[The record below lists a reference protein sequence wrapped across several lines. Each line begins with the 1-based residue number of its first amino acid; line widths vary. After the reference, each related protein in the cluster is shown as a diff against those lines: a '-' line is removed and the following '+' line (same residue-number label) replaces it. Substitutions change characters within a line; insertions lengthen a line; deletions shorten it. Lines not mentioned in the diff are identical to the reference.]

1 MCVILVTFITTNLVA
16 LVAVIVWR
24 LHPALVFLVWL
35 PFILFD
41 GVYLTSSLLKVPDG
55 AWFTLMLA
63 TSLAAFFLLWRY
75 GKETQ
80 WVCEAKDNTTR
91 LSSLIVP
98 TGAAATTTTTTEP
111 ARFGYEGEGQ
121 RLTEKYGS
129 HPLLSTPGLGIFLDK
144 SGIFTPKVYEQW
156 LCKFRS
162 QMQVV
167 VLMHLRALNKPHVAE
182 EDRFEVEVV
191 KGLTNVYRLVIR
203 HGYNDHDVMNPGLA
217 GEVVRVVKGEVIREG
232 LVGGREVDI
241 NEEEEEE
248 VAVVAKDGEDDDDDD
263 THDTISPVVH
273 ARNHANANPNSTTR
287 KRITRTSP
295 KPITISTSHRLSALE
310 AASSAQTLYLVGKQQ
325 MRISAS
331 YNIFKKIVLG
341 VFLWVRENSRS
352 KMEKLNVPMERLVE
366 VGFVG
371 EI

>member
-1 MCVILVTFITTNLVA
+1 
-16 LVAVIVWR
+16 
-24 LHPALVFLVWL
+24 
-35 PFILFD
+35 
-41 GVYLTSSLLKVPDG
+41 
-55 AWFTLMLA
+55 
-63 TSLAAFFLLWRY
+63 
-75 GKETQ
+75 
-80 WVCEAKDNTTR
+80 
-91 LSSLIVP
+91 
-98 TGAAATTTTTTEP
+98 
-111 ARFGYEGEGQ
+111 
-121 RLTEKYGS
+121 
-129 HPLLSTPGLGIFLDK
+129 
-144 SGIFTPKVYEQW
+144 
-156 LCKFRS
+156 
-162 QMQVV
+162 MQVV

-248 VAVVAKDGEDDDDDD
+248 EVAVVAKDGEDDDDDD

-295 KPITISTSHRLSALE
+295 KPTTISTSHRLSALE

-331 YNIFKKIVLG
+331 YNIFKKIILG

>member
-1 MCVILVTFITTNLVA
+1 
-16 LVAVIVWR
+16 
-24 LHPALVFLVWL
+24 
-35 PFILFD
+35 
-41 GVYLTSSLLKVPDG
+41 
-55 AWFTLMLA
+55 MLA

-91 LSSLIVP
+91 LSSLIFP

-232 LVGGREVDI
+232 LIGGREVDI
-241 NEEEEEE
+241 NEEEEE

-263 THDTISPVVH
+263 AHDTISPVVH
-273 ARNHANANPNSTTR
+273 PGHNSTTTTTR

-295 KPITISTSHRLSALE
+295 RTTTTISTSHRLSALE

-331 YNIFKKIVLG
+331 YNIFKKIILG

>member
-1 MCVILVTFITTNLVA
+1 
-16 LVAVIVWR
+16 
-24 LHPALVFLVWL
+24 
-35 PFILFD
+35 
-41 GVYLTSSLLKVPDG
+41 
-55 AWFTLMLA
+55 
-63 TSLAAFFLLWRY
+63 
-75 GKETQ
+75 
-80 WVCEAKDNTTR
+80 
-91 LSSLIVP
+91 
-98 TGAAATTTTTTEP
+98 
-111 ARFGYEGEGQ
+111 
-121 RLTEKYGS
+121 
-129 HPLLSTPGLGIFLDK
+129 
-144 SGIFTPKVYEQW
+144 
-156 LCKFRS
+156 
-162 QMQVV
+162 
-167 VLMHLRALNKPHVAE
+167 MHLRALNKPHVAE

-203 HGYNDHDVMNPGLA
+203 HGYNDHDVMNPNLA
-217 GEVVRVVKGEVIREG
+217 EEVVRVVKGEVIREG

-241 NEEEEEE
+241 NEEEEE

-273 ARNHANANPNSTTR
+273 PGHNSTTTTTTTR

-295 KPITISTSHRLSALE
+295 KPTTISTSHRLSALE

-331 YNIFKKIVLG
+331 YNIFKKIILG

>member
-1 MCVILVTFITTNLVA
+1 
-16 LVAVIVWR
+16 
-24 LHPALVFLVWL
+24 
-35 PFILFD
+35 
-41 GVYLTSSLLKVPDG
+41 
-55 AWFTLMLA
+55 MLA

-98 TGAAATTTTTTEP
+98 TGAAATTTTATEP

-203 HGYNDHDVMNPGLA
+203 HGYNDHDVMNPNLA

-232 LVGGREVDI
+232 LIGGREVDM

-248 VAVVAKDGEDDDDDD
+248 EVVAVVAKDGEDDDDDD

-273 ARNHANANPNSTTR
+273 PGHNSTTTTTR

-295 KPITISTSHRLSALE
+295 RTTTTISTSHRLSALE

-331 YNIFKKIVLG
+331 YNIFKKIILG

>member
-1 MCVILVTFITTNLVA
+1 
-16 LVAVIVWR
+16 
-24 LHPALVFLVWL
+24 
-35 PFILFD
+35 
-41 GVYLTSSLLKVPDG
+41 
-55 AWFTLMLA
+55 MLA

-98 TGAAATTTTTTEP
+98 TGAAATTTTTTTEP

-241 NEEEEEE
+241 NGEEEE

-263 THDTISPVVH
+263 AHDTISPVVH
-273 ARNHANANPNSTTR
+273 PGHNSTTTTTR

-295 KPITISTSHRLSALE
+295 RTTTTISTSHRLSALE

-331 YNIFKKIVLG
+331 YNIFKKIILG

>member
-1 MCVILVTFITTNLVA
+1 
-16 LVAVIVWR
+16 
-24 LHPALVFLVWL
+24 
-35 PFILFD
+35 
-41 GVYLTSSLLKVPDG
+41 
-55 AWFTLMLA
+55 
-63 TSLAAFFLLWRY
+63 
-75 GKETQ
+75 
-80 WVCEAKDNTTR
+80 
-91 LSSLIVP
+91 
-98 TGAAATTTTTTEP
+98 
-111 ARFGYEGEGQ
+111 
-121 RLTEKYGS
+121 
-129 HPLLSTPGLGIFLDK
+129 
-144 SGIFTPKVYEQW
+144 
-156 LCKFRS
+156 
-162 QMQVV
+162 
-167 VLMHLRALNKPHVAE
+167 MHLRALNKPRVAE

-203 HGYNDHDVMNPGLA
+203 HGYNDHDVMNPNLA
-217 GEVVRVVKGEVIREG
+217 EEVVRVVKGEVIREG

-273 ARNHANANPNSTTR
+273 PGHNSTTTTTTTTR

-295 KPITISTSHRLSALE
+295 RTTTTISTSHRLSALE

-331 YNIFKKIVLG
+331 YNIFKKIILG

>member
-1 MCVILVTFITTNLVA
+1 
-16 LVAVIVWR
+16 
-24 LHPALVFLVWL
+24 
-35 PFILFD
+35 
-41 GVYLTSSLLKVPDG
+41 
-55 AWFTLMLA
+55 
-63 TSLAAFFLLWRY
+63 
-75 GKETQ
+75 
-80 WVCEAKDNTTR
+80 
-91 LSSLIVP
+91 
-98 TGAAATTTTTTEP
+98 
-111 ARFGYEGEGQ
+111 
-121 RLTEKYGS
+121 
-129 HPLLSTPGLGIFLDK
+129 
-144 SGIFTPKVYEQW
+144 
-156 LCKFRS
+156 
-162 QMQVV
+162 
-167 VLMHLRALNKPHVAE
+167 MHLRALNKPHVAE

-203 HGYNDHDVMNPGLA
+203 HGYNDHDVMNPNLA

-263 THDTISPVVH
+263 AHDTISPVVH
-273 ARNHANANPNSTTR
+273 PGHNSTTTTTAR

-331 YNIFKKIVLG
+331 YNIFKKIILG

>member
-1 MCVILVTFITTNLVA
+1 
-16 LVAVIVWR
+16 
-24 LHPALVFLVWL
+24 
-35 PFILFD
+35 
-41 GVYLTSSLLKVPDG
+41 
-55 AWFTLMLA
+55 
-63 TSLAAFFLLWRY
+63 
-75 GKETQ
+75 
-80 WVCEAKDNTTR
+80 
-91 LSSLIVP
+91 
-98 TGAAATTTTTTEP
+98 
-111 ARFGYEGEGQ
+111 
-121 RLTEKYGS
+121 
-129 HPLLSTPGLGIFLDK
+129 
-144 SGIFTPKVYEQW
+144 
-156 LCKFRS
+156 
-162 QMQVV
+162 
-167 VLMHLRALNKPHVAE
+167 MHLRALNKPHVAE

-203 HGYNDHDVMNPGLA
+203 HGYNDHDVMNPNLA

-241 NEEEEEE
+241 NGEEEEEE

-263 THDTISPVVH
+263 AHDTISPVH
-273 ARNHANANPNSTTR
+273 PGHNSTTTTTTR

-295 KPITISTSHRLSALE
+295 RTTTISTSHRLSALE

>member
-1 MCVILVTFITTNLVA
+1 
-16 LVAVIVWR
+16 
-24 LHPALVFLVWL
+24 
-35 PFILFD
+35 
-41 GVYLTSSLLKVPDG
+41 
-55 AWFTLMLA
+55 
-63 TSLAAFFLLWRY
+63 
-75 GKETQ
+75 
-80 WVCEAKDNTTR
+80 
-91 LSSLIVP
+91 
-98 TGAAATTTTTTEP
+98 
-111 ARFGYEGEGQ
+111 
-121 RLTEKYGS
+121 
-129 HPLLSTPGLGIFLDK
+129 
-144 SGIFTPKVYEQW
+144 
-156 LCKFRS
+156 
-162 QMQVV
+162 
-167 VLMHLRALNKPHVAE
+167 MHLRALNKPHVAE

-203 HGYNDHDVMNPGLA
+203 HGYNDHDVMNPNLA

-263 THDTISPVVH
+263 AHDTISPVVH
-273 ARNHANANPNSTTR
+273 PGHNSTTTTTTR

-331 YNIFKKIVLG
+331 YNIFKKIILG